1 MFQIEIFLWLQL
13 ACLVQIEILVQDIGD
28 KCVQRFK
35 WIVGCPNA
43 HVALQEINPLS
54 T

>member
-1 MFQIEIFLWLQL
+1 LQL

-35 WIVGCPNA
+35 
-43 HVALQEINPLS
+43 
-54 T
+54 